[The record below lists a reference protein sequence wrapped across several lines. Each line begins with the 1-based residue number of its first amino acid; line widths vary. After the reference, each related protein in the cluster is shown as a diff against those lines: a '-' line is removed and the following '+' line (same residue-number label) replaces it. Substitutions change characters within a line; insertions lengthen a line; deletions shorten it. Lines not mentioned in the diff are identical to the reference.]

1 MAEFK
6 TSHSNI
12 DTGTIRLDLITFK
25 VSVLR
30 FLEICL
36 AHQHIWGHVL
46 TPDSGSA
53 NGKLE
58 ALLGHIVSTHSS
70 ELL

>member
-12 DTGTIRLDLITFK
+12 NTGTIRLDLNTFK
-25 VSVLR
+25 VSVLH

-36 AHQHIWGHVL
+36 AHQHFWGHVL

-53 NGKLE
+53 NGELE
-58 ALLGHIVSTHSS
+58 ALLGHMTTHSC